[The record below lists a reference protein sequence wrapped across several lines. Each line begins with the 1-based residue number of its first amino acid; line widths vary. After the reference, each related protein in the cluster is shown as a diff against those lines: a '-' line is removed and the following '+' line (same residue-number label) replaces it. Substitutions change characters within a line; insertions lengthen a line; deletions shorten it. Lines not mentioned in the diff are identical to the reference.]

1 MTEFNFLHLSAKDV
15 SITILVLIMVIFLL
29 VIGFFYLLSKIRQLK
44 SRLDRLL
51 PNGAADLESSLVGY
65 MNRVEEVELRVLP
78 LERAVAN
85 IQAELPLFIRYSG
98 LVRYNAFEDV
108 GGEQS
113 FSLALL
119 DSLGDGLI
127 ISGVYS
133 RNDVRV
139 YAKSILNGRP
149 SHNLSQEETNVLRD
163 ASRKPK
169 E

>member
-1 MTEFNFLHLSAKDV
+1 MTEFNYLHLSTKGV
-15 SITILVLIMVIFLL
+15 NITILVLIMVIFLL
-29 VIGFFYLLSKIRQLK
+29 VIGFFYLLGKIRQLK
-44 SRLDRLL
+44 SRIDRLL
-51 PNGAADLESSLVGY
+51 PNGASDLESSLVGY
-65 MNRVEEVELRVLP
+65 MNRVDEVEQRVSP
-78 LERAVAN
+78 LEKLVTQ
-85 IQAELPLFIRYSG
+85 IQGELPLFIRYSG

-133 RNDVRV
+133 RSDVRV
-139 YAKSILNGRP
+139 YAKSIQNGRP
-149 SHNLSQEETNVLRD
+149 SHNLSQEEMNVLRD